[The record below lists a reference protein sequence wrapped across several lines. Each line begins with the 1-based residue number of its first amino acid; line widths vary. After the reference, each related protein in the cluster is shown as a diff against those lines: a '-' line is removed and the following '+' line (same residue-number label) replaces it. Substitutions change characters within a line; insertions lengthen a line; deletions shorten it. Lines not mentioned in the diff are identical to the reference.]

1 MHTKIKMSVST
12 FDTDSTAASA
22 HMGYDHK
29 IYELHD
35 KIKKINEK
43 FTKNFGS
50 LSDEELQQ
58 MDEEEEVLFE
68 MIEKRKE
75 EILARMRLKK
85 VIAII
90 EKDAAKL

>member
-50 LSDEELQQ
+50 LSELTHRTTYR
-58 MDEEEEVLFE
+58 DHVAYHINASIVFNGLEVSYSTG
-68 MIEKRKE
+68 
-75 EILARMRLKK
+75 LKYR
-85 VIAII
+85 IQRA
-90 EKDAAKL
+90 